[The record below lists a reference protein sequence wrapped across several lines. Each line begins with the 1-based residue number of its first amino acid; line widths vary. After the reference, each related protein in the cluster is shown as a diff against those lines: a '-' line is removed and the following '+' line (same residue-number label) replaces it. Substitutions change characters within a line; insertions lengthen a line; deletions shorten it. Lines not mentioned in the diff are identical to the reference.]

1 MKVIFSSSDIISISL
16 LKSVLYRNDIAF
28 YCFDENINCMHGG
41 INAFPIRMAVLD
53 RDLDDAL
60 MIVNDLFGK

>member
-1 MKVIFSSSDIISISL
+1 MNVCY
-16 LKSVLYRNDIAF
+16 LKSVLYRNDIVF

-53 RDLDDAL
+53 CDLDDAL
-60 MIVNDLFGK
+60 IIVNDLFGK